1 MTGSADH
8 DVKFW
13 EFELVSTNESS
24 QMTTKVLTAAHVRT
38 LKMTE
43 DVLSVKYR

>member
-13 EFELVSTNESS
+13 EFELMSTDDDSR
-24 QMTTKVLTAAHVRT
+24 MTKRVLTAAHVRT

-43 DVLSVKYR
+43 DVLCVKYR